1 VHLYRVNRKR
11 FHLLNVIIGIQK
23 PDGTLTELSVNSK
36 PLLYSHPTRPN
47 PARTSVVDTPS
58 KPVEAQLNEREDR
71 FRATVEQ
78 ATVGIKHV
86 STDGKV
92 IQVNPKFCQIVGYS
106 REQVLSRT
114 WQDLTHP
121 DDWASDRAILELL
134 LAGTLDCHCQQ
145 KRYRHRDGSIV
156 WVQITLSLV
165 RTPQGDP
172 KYFLFV
178 VQDISGGQG
187 AESALPPSAAH
198 LREKAHREALLNRL
212 STQIRNSLDV
222 DTILDTIVLEIRQ
235 LLRID
240 RCQFIRYHPD
250 QTPSYWEVVTEAR
263 TSQLP
268 DLTGCYWADTN
279 DILTQQ
285 ILHLDIVRV
294 DTVETV
300 SDPLLQEFMR
310 SLDYQSLLLLPLE
323 TPSGITGVISCSHT
337 QETRPW
343 TDSEI
348 ELLQAVISQLL
359 MALQQAERYAASCR
373 ATEHARKQ
381 AAQLS
386 KALHDLQRTQSQLI
400 QSEKMSSLGQLVAGI
415 AHEINNPVNFIY
427 GNLIYAQEY
436 YQDLIALVQLY
447 RTAYPNPPSVI
458 KERMDSIDLDF
469 ILTDFAKLQY
479 SMKVGAERI
488 REIVQS
494 LRTFS
499 RLDESGRKTIDIHSG
514 IESALM
520 ILQYRLKEKPGS
532 AGICV
537 IKEYENLPPVDC
549 WPGQL
554 NQVFMNILTNAI
566 DAIEEKEKCYSSPM
580 AADNTV
586 PFSPTITIR
595 TGLSK
600 TESAHSPMADGLT
613 DKHSNEEID
622 HAEPDNAYLFIS
634 IADNG
639 IGMSPQTRKR
649 LFDPFFTTKPVGL
662 GTGLGLAVSYQ
673 IVVEKHGG
681 KLWCN
686 STPQNG
692 SELVVE
698 IPLKQPPNKR

>member
-1 VHLYRVNRKR
+1 M
-11 FHLLNVIIGIQK
+11 FHSN
-23 PDGTLTELSVNSK
+23 
-36 PLLYSHPTRPN
+36 PTRPN
-47 PARTSVVDTPS
+47 TARTSVVDIPS
-58 KPVEAQLNEREDR
+58 KPVEAQLNECDDR
-71 FRATVEQ
+71 FCDTFEQ
-78 ATVGIKHV
+78 AAVGIKHV
-86 STDGKV
+86 STDGK
-92 IQVNPKFCQIVGYS
+92 IIRVNPKFCDIVGYS
-106 REQVLSRT
+106 RDQVLTRT

-121 DDWASDRAILELL
+121 DDWASDRAIMELL
-134 LAGTLDCHCQQ
+134 LAGTLESHCQQ
-145 KRYRHRDGSIV
+145 KRYRHQNGSIV
-156 WVQITLSLV
+156 WVQITISVV
-165 RTPQGDP
+165 RSPQGNP
-172 KYFLFV
+172 KYFLHV
-178 VQDISGGQG
+178 IQDMSACQA
-187 AESALPPSAAH
+187 AESALQRSEAR
-198 LREKAHREALLNRL
+198 LREKAHQEGLLNRL
-212 STQIRNSLDV
+212 STQIRNSLDL
-222 DTILDTIVLEIRQ
+222 DTILKTTVLEIRQ

-240 RCQFIRYHPD
+240 RCQFIRYHAEQVPG
-250 QTPSYWEVVTEAR
+250 YWEVVTEDR
-263 TSQLP
+263 ESWLP

-279 DILTQQ
+279 EVLTHQ
-285 ILHLDIVRV
+285 LYHLNMMRI

-300 SDPLLQEFMR
+300 SDSLLQEFMR
-310 SLDYQSLLLLPLE
+310 SLDYQSLLLIPLQ

-343 TDSEI
+343 IDSEI
-348 ELLQAVISQLL
+348 ELLEGVISQLL
-359 MALQQAERYAASCR
+359 MAIQQAELYAASCQ

-447 RTAYPNPPSVI
+447 RTAYPNPPAI
-458 KERMDSIDLDF
+458 LKERIDSIDLDF

-499 RLDESGRKTIDIHSG
+499 RLDESGRKIVDIHSG

-537 IKEYENLPPVDC
+537 IKEYGDLPPIDC

-566 DAIEEKEKCYSSPM
+566 DAIEEKASHYSSPTEAEFLDGM
-580 AADNTV
+580 GL
-586 PFSPTITIR
+586 FSPTITIR
-595 TGLSK
+595 TGISQTDSVK
-600 TESAHSPMADGLT
+600 SPMAD
-613 DKHSNEEID
+613 DVAEENSRGERD
-622 HAEPDNAYLFIS
+622 DSEPGTPYVFIR
-634 IADNG
+634 ITDNG
-639 IGMSPQTRKR
+639 IGMSPQTKKR

-686 STPQNG
+686 STLEQG

-698 IPLKQPPNKR
+698 IPIQQPQNKR

>member
-1 VHLYRVNRKR
+1 M
-11 FHLLNVIIGIQK
+11 
-23 PDGTLTELSVNSK
+23 SVNSK
-36 PLLYSHPTRPN
+36 PLLHSHPTRPN
-47 PARTSVVDTPS
+47 PARTSVVDTPPR
-58 KPVEAQLNEREDR
+58 PVEAQLNECEDR
-71 FRATVEQ
+71 FRASFEQ

-92 IQVNPKFCQIVGYS
+92 IQVNPKFCQIVGYT
-106 REQVLSRT
+106 REQVLTRT

-172 KYFLFV
+172 KYFLLV
-178 VQDISGGQG
+178 VQDV
-187 AESALPPSAAH
+187 SARQTPELALQPEEPW
-198 LREKAHREALLNRL
+198 REKARREALLNRL

-222 DTILDTIVLEIRQ
+222 DTILETTVLEIRQ

-240 RCQFIRYHPD
+240 RCQFIRYHTE
-250 QTPSYWEVVTEAR
+250 QTPAYWKVVTEDR
-263 TSQLP
+263 ESQLP
-268 DLTGCYWADTN
+268 DLTDCYWADTN
-279 DILTQQ
+279 AVLTQQ
-285 ILHLDIVRV
+285 ILHLDIVRI

-323 TPSGITGVISCSHT
+323 TPSGITGIISCSHS

-343 TDSEI
+343 TDSEV

-359 MALQQAERYAASCR
+359 MALQQAELYAASCR

-386 KALHDLQRTQSQLI
+386 KTLHDLQRTQSQLI

-447 RTAYPNPPSVI
+447 RTAYPNPPAVI

-520 ILQYRLKEKPGS
+520 ILQYRLKEKPGA

-537 IKEYENLPPVDC
+537 IKEYEKLPPVDC

-566 DAIEEKEKCYSSPM
+566 DAIEDKENCDSSQTE
-580 AADNTV
+580 AEFSQDTV
-586 PFSPTITIR
+586 LFSPTITIR
-595 TGLSK
+595 TGLSQ
-600 TESAHSPMADGLT
+600 TDSAHPSITDGLT
-613 DKHSNEEID
+613 EEHSSGEMDNS
-622 HAEPDNAYLFIS
+622 EPDNPYVFIR

-639 IGMSPQTRKR
+639 IGMSPQTQKR

-673 IVVEKHGG
+673 IIVEKHGG

-686 STPQNG
+686 STPEQG
-692 SELVVE
+692 AEFVVE
-698 IPLKQPPNKR
+698 IPIRQPPHKR

>member
-1 VHLYRVNRKR
+1 MS
-11 FHLLNVIIGIQK
+11 IQK
-23 PDGTLTELSVNSK
+23 PDGTLTEFSVNSK
-36 PLLYSHPTRPN
+36 PLFHSNPTRPN
-47 PARTSVVDTPS
+47 TARTSVVDTPPR
-58 KPVEAQLNEREDR
+58 PVEAQLNEREDR
-71 FRATVEQ
+71 FRASFEQ

-92 IQVNPKFCQIVGYS
+92 IQVNPKFCQIVGYT
-106 REQVLSRT
+106 REQVLTRT

-121 DDWASDRAILELL
+121 DDWASDRAIMELL

-172 KYFLFV
+172 KYFLLV
-178 VQDISGGQG
+178 VQDVSARQT
-187 AESALPPSAAH
+187 AESALQPEEPW
-198 LREKAHREALLNRL
+198 REKARREALLNRL
-212 STQIRNSLDV
+212 STQIRNSLDI
-222 DTILDTIVLEIRQ
+222 DTILEKTVLEIRQ

-240 RCQFIRYHPD
+240 RCQFIRYHTE
-250 QTPSYWEVVTEAR
+250 QTPAYWKVVTEDR
-263 TSQLP
+263 ESQLP
-268 DLTGCYWADTN
+268 DLTDCYWADTN
-279 DILTQQ
+279 AVLTQQ
-285 ILHLDIVRV
+285 ILHLDIVRI

-310 SLDYQSLLLLPLE
+310 SLDYQSLLLIPLE
-323 TPSGITGVISCSHT
+323 TPSGITGIISCSHT

-343 TDSEI
+343 TDSEV

-359 MALQQAERYAASCR
+359 MALQQAELYAASCR

-386 KALHDLQRTQSQLI
+386 KTLHDLQRTQSQLI

-447 RTAYPNPPSVI
+447 RTAYPNPQAVI

-499 RLDESGRKTIDIHSG
+499 RLDESGRKKIDIHSG

-520 ILQYRLKEKPGS
+520 ILQYRLKGNPGA

-566 DAIEEKEKCYSSPM
+566 DAIEDKENCDSSQTE
-580 AADNTV
+580 AEFSKDTV
-586 PFSPTITIR
+586 LFSPTITIR
-595 TGLSK
+595 TGLSQ
-600 TESAHSPMADGLT
+600 TDSTHPSITDGLT
-613 DKHSNEEID
+613 EEHSSGEMDNSQ
-622 HAEPDNAYLFIS
+622 PDNPYVFIR

-639 IGMSPQTRKR
+639 IGMSPQTQKR

-686 STPQNG
+686 STPEQG
-692 SELVVE
+692 AEFVVE
-698 IPLKQPPNKR
+698 IPIRQPPHKR

>member
-1 VHLYRVNRKR
+1 M
-11 FHLLNVIIGIQK
+11 GIQK
-23 PDGTLTELSVNSK
+23 PDGTLTEFSVNSK
-36 PLLYSHPTRPN
+36 PLFHSNPTRPN

-71 FRATVEQ
+71 FRASFEQ

-92 IQVNPKFCQIVGYS
+92 IQVNPKFCQIVGYT
-106 REQVLSRT
+106 REQVLTRT

-121 DDWASDRAILELL
+121 DDWASDRAIMELL

-145 KRYRHRDGSIV
+145 KRYRHQDGSIV

-172 KYFLFV
+172 KYFLLV
-178 VQDISGGQG
+178 VQDVSARQT
-187 AESALPPSAAH
+187 AESALQPEEPW
-198 LREKAHREALLNRL
+198 REKSRREALLNRL

-222 DTILDTIVLEIRQ
+222 DTILETTVLEIRQ

-240 RCQFIRYHPD
+240 RCQFIRYHTE
-250 QTPSYWEVVTEAR
+250 QTPAYWKVVTEDR
-263 TSQLP
+263 ESQLP
-268 DLTGCYWADTN
+268 DLTDCYWADTN
-279 DILTQQ
+279 TVLTQQ
-285 ILHLDIVRV
+285 ILHLDIVRI

-310 SLDYQSLLLLPLE
+310 SLDYQSLLLIPLE
-323 TPSGITGVISCSHT
+323 TPSGITGIISCSHT
-337 QETRPW
+337 QQTRPW
-343 TDSEI
+343 TDSEV

-359 MALQQAERYAASCR
+359 MALQQAELYAASCR

-386 KALHDLQRTQSQLI
+386 KTLHDLQRTQSQLI

-447 RTAYPNPPSVI
+447 RTAYPNPTAVI

-520 ILQYRLKEKPGS
+520 ILQYRLKEKPGA

-537 IKEYENLPPVDC
+537 IKEYEKLPPVDC

-566 DAIEEKEKCYSSPM
+566 DAIEDKENCDSSQTE
-580 AADNTV
+580 ADFSKNTV
-586 PFSPTITIR
+586 LFSPTITIR
-595 TGLSK
+595 TGLSQ
-600 TESAHSPMADGLT
+600 TDSAHPSITDGLT
-613 DKHSNEEID
+613 EEHSRGEMDNS
-622 HAEPDNAYLFIS
+622 EPDNPYICIR

-639 IGMSPQTRKR
+639 IGMSPQTKKR

-686 STPQNG
+686 STPEQG
-692 SELVVE
+692 AEFVVE
-698 IPLKQPPNKR
+698 IPIRQPPHKR

>member
-1 VHLYRVNRKR
+1 MLH
-11 FHLLNVIIGIQK
+11 
-23 PDGTLTELSVNSK
+23 
-36 PLLYSHPTRPN
+36 SHPTRPN
-47 PARTSVVDTPS
+47 PARTSVVDTPPR
-58 KPVEAQLNEREDR
+58 PVEAQLNECEDR
-71 FRATVEQ
+71 FRASFEQ

-92 IQVNPKFCQIVGYS
+92 IQVNPKFCQIVGYT
-106 REQVLSRT
+106 REQVLTRT

-172 KYFLFV
+172 KYFLLV
-178 VQDISGGQG
+178 VQDV
-187 AESALPPSAAH
+187 SARQTPELALQPEEPW
-198 LREKAHREALLNRL
+198 REKARREALLNRL

-222 DTILDTIVLEIRQ
+222 DTILETTVLEIRQ

-240 RCQFIRYHPD
+240 RCQFIRYHTE
-250 QTPSYWEVVTEAR
+250 QTPAYWKVVTEDR
-263 TSQLP
+263 ESQLP
-268 DLTGCYWADTN
+268 DLTDCYWADTN
-279 DILTQQ
+279 AVLTQQ
-285 ILHLDIVRV
+285 ILHLDIVRI

-323 TPSGITGVISCSHT
+323 TPSGITGIISCSHS

-343 TDSEI
+343 TDSEV

-359 MALQQAERYAASCR
+359 MALQQAELYAASCR

-386 KALHDLQRTQSQLI
+386 KTLHDLQRTQSQLI

-447 RTAYPNPPSVI
+447 RTAYPNPPAVI

-520 ILQYRLKEKPGS
+520 ILQYRLKEKPGA

-537 IKEYENLPPVDC
+537 IKEYEKLPPVDC

-566 DAIEEKEKCYSSPM
+566 DAIEDKENCDSSQTE
-580 AADNTV
+580 AEFSQDTV
-586 PFSPTITIR
+586 LFSPTITIR
-595 TGLSK
+595 TGLSQ
-600 TESAHSPMADGLT
+600 TDSAHPSITDGLT
-613 DKHSNEEID
+613 EEHSSGEMDNS
-622 HAEPDNAYLFIS
+622 EPDNPYVFIR

-639 IGMSPQTRKR
+639 IGMSPQTQKR

-673 IVVEKHGG
+673 IIVEKHGG

-686 STPQNG
+686 STPEQG
-692 SELVVE
+692 AEFVVE
-698 IPLKQPPNKR
+698 IPIRQPPHKR

>member
-1 VHLYRVNRKR
+1 M
-11 FHLLNVIIGIQK
+11 GIQK
-23 PDGTLTELSVNSK
+23 PDGTLTEFSVNSK
-36 PLLYSHPTRPN
+36 PLFHSNLTRPN

-58 KPVEAQLNEREDR
+58 KPVEAQLNERSDR

-78 ATVGIKHV
+78 ATVGIKHL

-92 IQVNPKFCQIVGYS
+92 IQVNPKFCEIVGYT
-106 REQVLSRT
+106 RDQVLTCT

-121 DDWASDRAILELL
+121 DDWASDRAIMELL

-172 KYFLFV
+172 KYFLLV
-178 VQDISGGQG
+178 VQDVSARQT
-187 AESALPPSAAH
+187 AESALQPEEPW
-198 LREKAHREALLNRL
+198 REKARRESLLNRL
-212 STQIRNSLDV
+212 STQIRNSLDI
-222 DTILDTIVLEIRQ
+222 DTILETTVLEIRQ

-240 RCQFIRYHPD
+240 RCQFIRYHTE
-250 QTPSYWEVVTEAR
+250 QTPAYWKVVTEDR
-263 TSQLP
+263 ESQLP
-268 DLTGCYWADTN
+268 DLTDCYWADTN
-279 DILTQQ
+279 TVLTQQ
-285 ILHLDIVRV
+285 ILHLDIVRI

-310 SLDYQSLLLLPLE
+310 SLDYQSLLLIPLE
-323 TPSGITGVISCSHT
+323 TPSGITGIISCSHT

-343 TDSEI
+343 TDSEV

-359 MALQQAERYAASCR
+359 MALQQAELYAASCR

-386 KALHDLQRTQSQLI
+386 KTLHDLQRTQSQLI

-447 RTAYPNPPSVI
+447 RTAYPNPPAVI
-458 KERMDSIDLDF
+458 KERIDSIDLDF

-520 ILQYRLKEKPGS
+520 ILQYRLKGNPGA
-532 AGICV
+532 AGICI

-566 DAIEEKEKCYSSPM
+566 DSIEDKENCDSSQTE
-580 AADNTV
+580 AEFSQDTV
-586 PFSPTITIR
+586 LFSPTITIR
-595 TGLSK
+595 TGLSQ
-600 TESAHSPMADGLT
+600 TDSAHPSITDGLT
-613 DKHSNEEID
+613 EEHSRGEMDNS
-622 HAEPDNAYLFIS
+622 EPDNPYICIR

-639 IGMSPQTRKR
+639 IGMSPQTKKR

-686 STPQNG
+686 STPEQG
-692 SELVVE
+692 AEFVVE
-698 IPLKQPPNKR
+698 IPIRQPPHKQ

>member
-1 VHLYRVNRKR
+1 M
-11 FHLLNVIIGIQK
+11 
-23 PDGTLTELSVNSK
+23 
-36 PLLYSHPTRPN
+36 
-47 PARTSVVDTPS
+47 DTPPR
-58 KPVEAQLNEREDR
+58 PVEAQLNECEDR
-71 FRATVEQ
+71 FRASFEQ

-106 REQVLSRT
+106 REQVLTRT

-172 KYFLFV
+172 KYFLLV
-178 VQDISGGQG
+178 VQDV
-187 AESALPPSAAH
+187 SARQTPELALQPEEPW
-198 LREKAHREALLNRL
+198 REKARREALLNRL

-222 DTILDTIVLEIRQ
+222 DTILETTVLEIRQ

-240 RCQFIRYHPD
+240 RCQFIRYHTE
-250 QTPSYWEVVTEAR
+250 QTPAYWKVVTEDR
-263 TSQLP
+263 ESQLP
-268 DLTGCYWADTN
+268 DLTDCYWADTN
-279 DILTQQ
+279 TVLTQQ
-285 ILHLDIVRV
+285 ILHLDIVRI

-323 TPSGITGVISCSHT
+323 TPSGITGIISCSHT

-343 TDSEI
+343 TDSEV

-359 MALQQAERYAASCR
+359 MALQQAELYAASCR

-386 KALHDLQRTQSQLI
+386 KTLHDLQRTQSQLI

-447 RTAYPNPPSVI
+447 RTAYPNPTAVI

-520 ILQYRLKEKPGS
+520 ILQYRLKEKPGA

-537 IKEYENLPPVDC
+537 IKEYEKLPPVDC

-566 DAIEEKEKCYSSPM
+566 DAIEDKENCDSSQTE
-580 AADNTV
+580 AEFSQDTV
-586 PFSPTITIR
+586 LFSPTITIR
-595 TGLSK
+595 TGLSQ
-600 TESAHSPMADGLT
+600 TDSAHPSITDGLT
-613 DKHSNEEID
+613 EEHSSGEVDNS
-622 HAEPDNAYLFIS
+622 EPDNPSVFIR

-639 IGMSPQTRKR
+639 IGMSPQTQKR

-686 STPQNG
+686 STPEQG
-692 SELVVE
+692 AEFVVE
-698 IPLKQPPNKR
+698 IPIRQPPHKR

>member
-1 VHLYRVNRKR
+1 M
-11 FHLLNVIIGIQK
+11 GIPK
-23 PDGTLTELSVNSK
+23 PDSTLTEFSVNSK
-36 PLLYSHPTRPN
+36 PLLHSHPTRPN

-71 FRATVEQ
+71 FRASFEQ

-106 REQVLSRT
+106 REQVLTRT

-121 DDWASDRAILELL
+121 DDWASDRAIMELL

-172 KYFLFV
+172 KYFLLV
-178 VQDISGGQG
+178 VQDMSARQT
-187 AESALPPSAAH
+187 AESALQPKEPW
-198 LREKAHREALLNRL
+198 RGKARREALLNRL
-212 STQIRNSLDV
+212 STRIRNSLDV
-222 DTILDTIVLEIRQ
+222 DTILETTVLEIRQ

-240 RCQFIRYHPD
+240 RCQFIRYHTE
-250 QTPSYWEVVTEAR
+250 QTPAYWKVVTEDR
-263 TSQLP
+263 ESQLP
-268 DLTGCYWADTN
+268 DLTDCYWADTN
-279 DILTQQ
+279 AVLTQQ
-285 ILHLDIVRV
+285 ILHLDIVRI

-310 SLDYQSLLLLPLE
+310 SLDYQSLLLIPLE
-323 TPSGITGVISCSHT
+323 TPSGITGIISCSHT

-343 TDSEI
+343 TDNEV

-359 MALQQAERYAASCR
+359 MALQQAELYAASCR

-386 KALHDLQRTQSQLI
+386 KALHNLQRTQSQLI

-447 RTAYPNPPSVI
+447 RTAYPNPPAVI
-458 KERMDSIDLDF
+458 KERIDSIDLDF

-520 ILQYRLKEKPGS
+520 ILQYRLKENPGA

-566 DAIEEKEKCYSSPM
+566 DAIEDKENCDSSQTE
-580 AADNTV
+580 AEFSKDTV
-586 PFSPTITIR
+586 LFSPTITIR
-595 TGLSK
+595 TGLSQAD
-600 TESAHSPMADGLT
+600 SAHPSITDSLT
-613 DKHSNEEID
+613 EEQSRGEMD
-622 HAEPDNAYLFIS
+622 NYQPDNPYVFIR

-639 IGMSPQTRKR
+639 IGMSPQTQKR

-686 STPQNG
+686 STPEQG
-692 SELVVE
+692 AEFVVE
-698 IPLKQPPNKR
+698 IPIRQPPHKR

>member
-1 VHLYRVNRKR
+1 MS
-11 FHLLNVIIGIQK
+11 IQK
-23 PDGTLTELSVNSK
+23 PDGTLTEFSVNSK
-36 PLLYSHPTRPN
+36 PLFHSNPTRSN
-47 PARTSVVDTPS
+47 TARTSVVDSPPR
-58 KPVEAQLNEREDR
+58 PVEAQLNEREDS
-71 FRATVEQ
+71 FRASFEQ

-92 IQVNPKFCQIVGYS
+92 IQVNPKFCEIVGYT
-106 REQVLSRT
+106 RDQVLTRT

-121 DDWASDRAILELL
+121 DDWASDRAIMELL

-156 WVQITLSLV
+156 WVQITLSIV

-172 KYFLFV
+172 KYFLLV
-178 VQDISGGQG
+178 VQQMSARQT
-187 AESALPPSAAH
+187 AESALQPEEPW
-198 LREKAHREALLNRL
+198 REKARREALLNRL

-222 DTILDTIVLEIRQ
+222 DTILETTVLEIRQ

-240 RCQFIRYHPD
+240 RCQFIRYHAD
-250 QTPSYWEVVTEAR
+250 QAPSYWKVVTEDR
-263 TSQLP
+263 ESQLP
-268 DLTGCYWADTN
+268 DLTDCYWADTN
-279 DILTQQ
+279 AVLTQQ
-285 ILHLDIVRV
+285 ILHLDIVRI

-310 SLDYQSLLLLPLE
+310 SLDYQSLLLIPLE
-323 TPSGITGVISCSHT
+323 TPSGITGIISCSHT
-337 QETRPW
+337 EETRPW
-343 TDSEI
+343 TDSEV
-348 ELLQAVISQLL
+348 ELLEAVISQLL
-359 MALQQAERYAASCR
+359 MALQQAELYAASCR

-447 RTAYPNPPSVI
+447 RTAYPNPPAVI

-520 ILQYRLKEKPGS
+520 ILQYRLKEKPGA

-566 DAIEEKEKCYSSPM
+566 DAIEDKENCDSFQTE
-580 AADNTV
+580 ADFSEDTV
-586 PFSPTITIR
+586 LFSPTITIR
-595 TGLSK
+595 TGLSQ
-600 TESAHSPMADGLT
+600 TDSAHPSITDGLT
-613 DKHSNEEID
+613 EEDSSGEID
-622 HAEPDNAYLFIS
+622 NSEPDNPYVFIR

-639 IGMSPQTRKR
+639 IGMSPQTQKR

-686 STPQNG
+686 STPEQG
-692 SELVVE
+692 AEFVVE
-698 IPLKQPPNKR
+698 IPIRQQSHKR

>member
-1 VHLYRVNRKR
+1 
-11 FHLLNVIIGIQK
+11 
-23 PDGTLTELSVNSK
+23 
-36 PLLYSHPTRPN
+36 
-47 PARTSVVDTPS
+47 VDTPPR
-58 KPVEAQLNEREDR
+58 PVEAQLNEREDR
-71 FRATVEQ
+71 FRASFEQ

-106 REQVLSRT
+106 REQVLTRT

-145 KRYRHRDGSIV
+145 KRYRHQDGSIV

-172 KYFLFV
+172 KYFLLV
-178 VQDISGGQG
+178 VQDVSARQTP
-187 AESALPPSAAH
+187 ESALQPEEPW
-198 LREKAHREALLNRL
+198 REKARREALLNRL

-222 DTILDTIVLEIRQ
+222 DTILETTVLEIRQ

-240 RCQFIRYHPD
+240 RCQFIRYHTE
-250 QTPSYWEVVTEAR
+250 QTPAYWKVVTEDR
-263 TSQLP
+263 ESQLP
-268 DLTGCYWADTN
+268 DLTDCYWADTN
-279 DILTQQ
+279 TVLTQQ
-285 ILHLDIVRV
+285 ILHLDIVRI

-310 SLDYQSLLLLPLE
+310 SLDYQSLLLIPLE
-323 TPSGITGVISCSHT
+323 TPSGITGIISCSHT

-343 TDSEI
+343 TDSEV

-359 MALQQAERYAASCR
+359 MALQQAELYAASCR

-386 KALHDLQRTQSQLI
+386 KTLHDLQRTQSQLI

-447 RTAYPNPPSVI
+447 RTAYPNPPAVI

-520 ILQYRLKEKPGS
+520 ILQYRLKEKPGA

-537 IKEYENLPPVDC
+537 IKEYEKLPPVDC

-566 DAIEEKEKCYSSPM
+566 DAIEDKENCDSSQTE
-580 AADNTV
+580 AEFSQDTV
-586 PFSPTITIR
+586 LFSPTITIR
-595 TGLSK
+595 TGLSQ
-600 TESAHSPMADGLT
+600 TDSAHSSITDGLT
-613 DKHSNEEID
+613 EEHSSGEMDNS
-622 HAEPDNAYLFIS
+622 EPDNPSVFIR

-639 IGMSPQTRKR
+639 IGMSPQTQKR

-686 STPQNG
+686 STPEQG
-692 SELVVE
+692 AEFVVE
-698 IPLKQPPNKR
+698 IPIRQPPHKR